1 MNRIRVSANGEPPT
15 SAREQALSQ
24 EVKRQTDQL
33 QAINN
38 VITAA
43 SRSEDVQHTL
53 HAALE
58 AALSIIPLEASGIS
72 LIDRVAGELV
82 MCAQRGWKYDFTST
96 PMRIKLGTGLS
107 GQAVMSGEVVIT
119 GDVAHDPRL
128 VVPAFA
134 EEQIKAQALVPMRA
148 RGNVIGVLSVMSR
161 SPYTF
166 SEGEIKTLQVIADQV
181 GLALD
186 NARLTE
192 SMRAEQSRLKAVL
205 DSTADAII
213 ATDDAGRINLVN
225 HAAEKLFSLRAEM
238 IMGRPLREAP
248 LLPFDRTQ
256 MEAAMRQDE
265 DAPPQTR
272 MIEARLANERYLFG
286 FVSPV
291 YSPQHA
297 QPEENP
303 RDAWVAVFQD
313 VTHLKAAEL
322 ARILFI
328 QMAAHELRTPI
339 AVTLSA
345 LNLLRS
351 SIKEPTP
358 RDLEIYDIALRGINR
373 MQDLVDDLLDLE
385 RLESG
390 VDFRHEPVNVPD
402 LVERCAID
410 IGPVLERKNQTL
422 RLEVD
427 TSAPGVPGDE
437 RWLYRALIN
446 LLSNAH
452 KYTPNGT
459 PVTVRVAVEGDEL
472 LIQVEDA
479 GPGVPLDALP
489 HLFKRFYRAHAND
502 PSVQGTGLGLSIVKS
517 VAERHFGRTYV
528 QTDARGS
535 IFGIALPL
543 HGSNEAMQA

>member
-1 MNRIRVSANGEPPT
+1 MNRVRITTNEEPPAT
-15 SAREQALSQ
+15 AREQALSQ

-72 LIDRVAGELV
+72 LIDRAAGELV

-107 GQAVMSGEVVIT
+107 GQAVMSGEVVISD
-119 GDVAHDPRL
+119 DVTHDPRL

-148 RGNVIGVLSVMSR
+148 RGSVIGVLSVMSR
-161 SPYTF
+161 SPYNF
-166 SEGEIKTLQVIADQV
+166 SESEIKTLQVIADQV

-186 NARLTE
+186 NARLYE
-192 SMRAEQSRLKAVL
+192 SMRVEQSRLQAVL

-238 IMGRPLREAP
+238 IMGRPLRESP
-248 LLPFDRTQ
+248 LLPFDLAQ
-256 MEAAMRQDE
+256 IEAAMRRDE
-265 DAPPQTR
+265 SASLQTR
-272 MIEARLANERYLFG
+272 MIEARLPNERYLFG

-291 YSPQHA
+291 YSPQHT
-297 QPEENP
+297 QTDENP

-339 AVTLSA
+339 AITLSA
-345 LNLLRS
+345 VNLLRG
-351 SIKEPTP
+351 SIKEPSA

-402 LVERCAID
+402 LVERCVTDMA
-410 IGPVLERKNQTL
+410 PVLERKSQPL
-422 RLEVD
+422 QLAVD
-427 TSAPGVPGDE
+427 LSAPAILGDE

-452 KYTPNGT
+452 KYTPSGT
-459 PVTVRVAVEGDEL
+459 LVTVRVGVEGDEL
-472 LIQVEDA
+472 LIEVEDG

-502 PSVQGTGLGLSIVKS
+502 PAVQGTGLGLSIVKS
-517 VAERHFGRTYV
+517 VAERHNGRAYAHS
-528 QTDARGS
+528 DSRGS
-535 IFGIALPL
+535 LFGVALPVQ
-543 HGSNEAMQA
+543 SRTDESS